1 MHTQVALQS
10 ILSLLQRYHHSLQ
23 TLQQWFEDTGALLK
37 QAPKEV
43 DLEKI
48 SDCLKD
54 LENITGRKQSV
65 KDTMQEMQDLV
76 PQMGDFLSP
85 TVMKQIQQHC
95 EESYHKGTEVFE
107 QLKKHQDNLQRYC

>member
-1 MHTQVALQS
+1 MHPQVALQS
-10 ILSLLQRYHHSLQ
+10 ILSLLQRYHHSFQ
-23 TLQQWFEDTGALLK
+23 TVQQWFEDTGALLK
-37 QAPKEV
+37 QALQDV

-54 LENITGRKQSV
+54 LENITGREHSV
-65 KDTMQEMQDLV
+65 KGTMQEMQDLV

-85 TVMKQIQQHC
+85 TAMKQIQQHC

-107 QLKKHQDNLQRYC
+107 QLIQHQDNLQK